1 MLDKAVRLC
10 FFSQEDRVAIAGEM
24 ALVLAN
30 LNADYNF
37 DVNYSVVNTDSIL
50 PWVATTT
57 YQDLPRAKRRANS
70 NIFGVSP

>member
-30 LNADYNF
+30 LKADYKF
-37 DVNYSVVNTDSIL
+37 DLNYSVVKTSSLI
-50 PWVATTT
+50 PWAASTT
-57 YQDLPRAKRRANS
+57 
-70 NIFGVSP
+70 